1 MSYPLDSFVAV
12 PLSSELYARLAA
24 RFPAHVSSLVE
35 DVLNDFLERTADDD
49 DRTPRTGVKWES
61 LFLPSGTLARTR
73 YHGEEKQAEV
83 IDTQIVW
90 QGEPYP
96 SFGSLANAMRGN
108 TSNNAWKVLELKRP
122 TDAQWQ
128 PAYLLR
134 NRNQQ

>member
-12 PLSSELYARLAA
+12 PLSCELYARLAA
-24 RFPAHVSSLVE
+24 RFPARVSSLVE

-49 DRTPRTGVKWES
+49 GRDRGKARGGMKWEG
-61 LFLPSGTLARTR
+61 LFLPSSTLVRTR
-73 YHGEEKQAEV
+73 YRGEDKQGVV
-83 IDTQIVW
+83 IDGKIVW
-90 QGEPYP
+90 QGDTYP

-122 TDAQWQ
+122 NDMQWQ

-134 NRNQQ
+134 T

>member
-24 RFPAHVSSLVE
+24 RFPSRVSSLIE

-49 DRTPRTGVKWES
+49 GQAPRTGVKWEG
-61 LFLPSGTLARTR
+61 LFLASGTLARTR

-83 IDTQIVW
+83 IDAEIVW
-90 QGEPYP
+90 QGEAYP
-96 SFGSLANAMRGN
+96 SFGRLANAMRGD

-128 PAYLLR
+128 PAFLLR
-134 NRNQQ
+134 N